1 MFNVWYTRFVGVDV
15 AEVPSLPVM
24 KLLLC
29 LSYILVTAF
38 LACKAVD
45 NIAALTSELM
55 FDLKCGVSGRNM
67 NGGSKGAKFAGVA
80 TFVAAF

>member
-1 MFNVWYTRFVGVDV
+1 MFNVWYTRFVGVNV

-45 NIAALTSELM
+45 NIAALTCEMM
-55 FDLKCGVSGRNM
+55 FYLECGVGGCDINR
-67 NGGSKGAKFAGVA
+67 GSKGA
-80 TFVAAF
+80 